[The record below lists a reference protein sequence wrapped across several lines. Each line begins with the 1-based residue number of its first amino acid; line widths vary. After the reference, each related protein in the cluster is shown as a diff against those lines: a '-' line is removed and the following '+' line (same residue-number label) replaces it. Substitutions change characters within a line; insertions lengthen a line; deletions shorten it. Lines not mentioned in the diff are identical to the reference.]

1 MSRRLPRY
9 RPGPFT
15 ADQIRDGDYYELSHG
30 HPIECSP
37 AGRDHTGPNVS
48 GAEVLDTDPDVEWSG
63 VDAGFSPEPKMLR
76 APDVAVGGDSWSAR
90 PFAR

>member
-48 GAEVLDTDPDVEWSG
+48 GPRLVPESVFTDY
-63 VDAGFSPEPKMLR
+63 R
-76 APDVAVGGDSWSAR
+76 APLNRAAPPIHCGAGPTHAPQPSSSA
-90 PFAR
+90 A